1 MDTGS
6 DVLTFGFKME
16 VNMSSVSMPRRLGWI
31 HCAATGAAVLVVL
44 FLLCWLAAA
53 FTSLT
58 VSHMYISLFTAA
70 PISSV
75 AALIAGLCWSML
87 FGAVTGALVAVFFN
101 LLAGLDPNG

>member
-1 MDTGS
+1 
-6 DVLTFGFKME
+6 
-16 VNMSSVSMPRRLGWI
+16 MSLVSMPRRFGWI

-58 VSHMYISLFTAA
+58 VSHMYISLFTVA
-70 PISSV
+70 PISSA
-75 AALIAGLCWSML
+75 AALIAGLCWSMF